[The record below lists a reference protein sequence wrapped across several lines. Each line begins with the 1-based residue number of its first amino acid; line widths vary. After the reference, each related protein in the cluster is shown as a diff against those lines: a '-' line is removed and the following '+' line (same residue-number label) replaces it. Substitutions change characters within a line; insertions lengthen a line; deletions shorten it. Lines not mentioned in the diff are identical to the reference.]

1 MDAANDDLPQPEQP
15 DVASQTD
22 PFHNIP
28 ILYER
33 PPIHINRNGVH
44 YINPADIFRSRLG
57 REGLARAAEFARK
70 YVRPNSPRE

>member
-22 PFHNIP
+22 PFRDIP

-33 PPIHINRNGVH
+33 PPIHVNRNGVH
-44 YINPADIFRSRLG
+44 YIKVPIKPAS
-57 REGLARAAEFARK
+57 
-70 YVRPNSPRE
+70 